1 MTGDKWKQNIKK
13 VDFYHIKNLAYAN
26 PISFAYFGDEQTDI
40 NSWKQLYVK
49 VPPLSLRRLSA
60 FLLKS
65 EKLQNYNIM

>member
-1 MTGDKWKQNIKK
+1 MTDDKWKQNIKK

-49 VPPLSLRRLSA
+49 VLPMSLRRLSA
-60 FLLKS
+60 FLAQIK
-65 EKLQNYNIM
+65 KNHKITT